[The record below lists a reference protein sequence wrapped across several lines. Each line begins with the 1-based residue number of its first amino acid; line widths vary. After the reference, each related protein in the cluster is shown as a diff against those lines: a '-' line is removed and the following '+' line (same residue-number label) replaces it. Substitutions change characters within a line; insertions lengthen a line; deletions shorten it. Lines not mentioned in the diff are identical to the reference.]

1 MDIALLLDDT
11 GSFTSFCQH
20 RRDASSAIWS
30 TSLQTALP
38 GVDLGFGVSR
48 FEDYGG
54 PFSPVSTERP
64 EGRPFILD
72 QPIVT
77 AATATAAG
85 TDLNTLMKNA
95 LAAMAPGFGGDTPGG
110 GYRGTLSACHRRRA

>member
-1 MDIALLLDDT
+1 MDI
-11 GSFTSFCQH
+11 
-20 RRDASSAIWS
+20 
-30 TSLQTALP
+30 
-38 GVDLGFGVSR
+38 GFGVSR

-54 PFSPVSTERP
+54 PFRTVSTEDP
-64 EGRPFILD
+64 QGRPFILD

-95 LAAMAPGFGGDTPGG
+95 LAATAPGFGGDTPGG
-110 GYRGTLSACHRRRA
+110 RILRALPACHRRRAGRQWQRLEAR